1 MLIQNMRSRICFVVV
16 DEGGQT
22 LHLRAVVDAALR
34 AGVGMLEYRGRRR
47 TTREMVEEA
56 VALARMTRAGGVP
69 LVIHD
74 RTDIAL
80 AVGADG
86 VHLGAEDMPVAYA
99 RRMMGPGAIIGATVL
114 TPREARVVEADGAT
128 YVAVGPVYATREPL
142 SGIVLGAEHVQVV
155 RQATTLPV
163 CAFGGIDAQRAP
175 ELASQG
181 VELLAVTAAIQDCDD
196 PFAAAQA
203 LVKAADAFPDPA
215 RPLAL

>member
-16 DEGGQT
+16 DEGGQS
-22 LHLRAVVDAALR
+22 LRLRALVGAALR
-34 AGVGMLEYRGRRR
+34 AGVGMVEYRASER
-47 TTREMVEEA
+47 TTRQMTEEA
-56 VALARMTRAGGVP
+56 AALGRMTRAARVP
-69 LVIHD
+69 LVIND

-114 TPREARVVEADGAT
+114 TPREARVMECDGAT
-128 YVAVGPVYATREPL
+128 YVAVGPVYAARERTP
-142 SGIVLGAEHVQVV
+142 GIVLGPDHVQVI

-163 CAFGGIDAQRAP
+163 CAFGGIDGQRAA

-181 VELLAVTAAIQDCDD
+181 VELLAISTAIQDSDD
-196 PFAAAQA
+196 AFPAAQA
-203 LVKAADAFPDPA
+203 LVRAVATFPDPA
-215 RPLAL
+215 RHVAL